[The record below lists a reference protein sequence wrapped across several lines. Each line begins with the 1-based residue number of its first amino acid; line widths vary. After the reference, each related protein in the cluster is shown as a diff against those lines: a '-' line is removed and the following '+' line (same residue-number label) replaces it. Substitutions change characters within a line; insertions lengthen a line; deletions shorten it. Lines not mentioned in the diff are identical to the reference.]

1 MDSIKYIIVTEK
13 PKLIAENSDRLVL
26 SQTDF
31 VRKVDYSPSKK
42 GMPKVIN
49 LSGNYDYLSKGYYI
63 SLLAEARG
71 MPCIPNVSNIVALN
85 WRRNYQFAL
94 PELSGILEKTFDEPV
109 EEPLSRTYT
118 TFFGRHENP
127 KIEPVARRMFDLFRF
142 PLMSFEVKCSPQGK
156 WAIEKIETPSFQN
169 MAERQSDRFTDALSK
184 FTGSAWRYE
193 IDKKKQE
200 KYWLAILHDPKE
212 EHAPSNKAALKKFIS
227 VGKKM
232 GIWVE
237 LITRHDFSTLL
248 EFDALFLRE
257 TTAINNHT
265 YRFANKAEQEDIP
278 CIDDTKSIIRCCNK
292 VYLKELLASHHI
304 ATPKSLILDK
314 KNLHLSESE
323 IPFPCVLKIPDGS
336 FSRGV
341 IKVSDKEELR
351 TQATR
356 MLQKSDFILCQ
367 EFVASDFDWRIGV
380 LNNEPLFGIKYYM
393 AQGHWQIY
401 NHAAKQKSHQEG
413 DDEIIPIEHVPTEV
427 LDAALKAAKL
437 IGNGLYGVDLKQT
450 TDGRVLVIEV
460 NDNPN
465 IDAGVEDKIL
475 GDVLYQKILNRFIEL
490 IEE

>member
-1 MDSIKYIIVTEK
+1 MDTIEYIIVTEK
-13 PKLIAENSDRLVL
+13 PKLIAENSDRLIL
-26 SQTDF
+26 SQTEF
-31 VRKVDYSPSKK
+31 VRRTDYQPSKK

-71 MPCIPNVSNIVALN
+71 MPCIPNVSHIIALN

-94 PELSGILEKTFDEPV
+94 PELSNILEKTYDEPV
-109 EEPLSRTYT
+109 EEPLSRTFT
-118 TFFGRHENP
+118 TFFGRHENS

-142 PLMSFEVKCSPQGK
+142 PLMSFEVRCSPQGK
-156 WAIEKIETPSFQN
+156 WTIEKIETPSFQTL
-169 MAERQSDRFTDALSK
+169 AERQNERFADALAA
-184 FTGSAWRYE
+184 FTGSTWKY
-193 IDKKKQE
+193 DSNKKKQE
-200 KYWLAILHDPKE
+200 KYWLAILHDPNE
-212 EHAPSNKAALKKFIS
+212 EHAPSDKAALKKFIT

-237 LITRHDFSTLL
+237 LITRHDFATLL

-278 CIDDTKSIIRCCNK
+278 CIDDTRSIIRCCNK

-304 ATPKSLILDK
+304 PTPRSLILDK
-314 KNLHLSESE
+314 KNISLPETL

-341 IKVSDKEELR
+341 IKVSSREELR
-351 TQATR
+351 AQGAT
-356 MLQKSDFILCQ
+356 MLQKSDFIICQ
-367 EFVASDFDWRIGV
+367 EFVPSEFDWRIGI
-380 LNNEPLFGIKYYM
+380 LNNEPLFGIKYFM
-393 AQGHWQIY
+393 AKGHWQIY
-401 NHAAKQKSHQEG
+401 NHSAKQKADQSG
-413 DDEIIPIEHVPTEV
+413 DAEIVPIDQIPHDV
-427 LDAALKAAKL
+427 LDVALRAAKL
-437 IGNGLYGVDLKQT
+437 IGTGLYGVDLKQT
-450 TDGRVLVIEV
+450 AEGRVMVIEV

-475 GDVLYQKILNRFIEL
+475 GDELYQKILNRFIEL
-490 IEE
+490 IEA